1 MTTLRKWIAILSV
14 LALAFTLWAWQY
26 GGGREG
32 FEYGYHQAQVVQ
44 AYESRHGEVTTTEAA
59 TIYSNAMQACVYL
72 ANEPDI
78 PQLWHDMTDS
88 SISGDA
94 AATTISA
101 AITYLCPELE
111 YLLEE
116 GR

>member
-1 MTTLRKWIAILSV
+1 MRRILAVLSALV
-14 LALAFTLWAWQY
+14 LATTLWAWQY

-32 FEYGYHQAQVVQ
+32 FEYGYHQAQVVH
-44 AYESRHGEVTTTEAA
+44 AYESRHGKVDSTEAA
-59 TIYSNAMQACVYL
+59 TIYSNAMQVCVYL

-78 PQLWHDMTDS
+78 PQLWRDMTNS

-101 AITYLCPELE
+101 AITYLCPEME
-111 YLLEE
+111 YLLES
-116 GR
+116 